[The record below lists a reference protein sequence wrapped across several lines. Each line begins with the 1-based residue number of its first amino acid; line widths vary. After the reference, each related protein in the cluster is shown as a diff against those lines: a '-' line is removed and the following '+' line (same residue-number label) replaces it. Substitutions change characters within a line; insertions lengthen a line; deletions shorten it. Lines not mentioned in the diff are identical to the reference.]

1 MKSVLIIEDNK
12 EISSQMEKYLVNN
25 GYEVELASS
34 FYEASYKM
42 NVDMDV
48 ALLDINLP
56 DKDGQHLIEGLKDK
70 DIRVI
75 VTTVKNDE
83 DFIIASLDKG
93 ADDYLT
99 KPFSLAIL
107 RARIDAVLRTIPL
120 SQDKKITYKDIKVDL
135 NDSKVYFKNN
145 QIDLTPLEYEIL
157 LLFIKNPHRVF
168 TRSQL
173 LEMFWEDRDK
183 FVNDNTLTSTIK
195 RIREKLD
202 REVINTVRG
211 IGYRMDWMLY
221 VFWIISLLLMYY
233 FLEKRKKNRIN
244 ELIDLIEKMKNRDY
258 KIPMKQDD
266 FSILE
271 DKIYKLFIEIVEAKE
286 TSSKNSEKQI
296 EYLEDIAHQIKTPI
310 TSMLFSIENL
320 GMDFPDIED
329 IEILK
334 RQTIRLNSLSD
345 ILLKLS
351 SLDANK
357 DLMKKEEICLDEL
370 VDYALDSLDL
380 RRSTNVEVAQSLK
393 ENSIYG
399 DFYWLAEALIN
410 IVKNADNRPT
420 CDKIVVSSYKNPLYT
435 SLIIEDNGGG
445 IEKENMKKIFKRF
458 YKTPDSNG
466 FGIGLAMA
474 RTIVEKNNGEISVS
488 NIKEGARFEIKFYNV
503 T

>member
-1 MKSVLIIEDNK
+1 MI
-12 EISSQMEKYLVNN
+12 
-25 GYEVELASS
+25 
-34 FYEASYKM
+34 
-42 NVDMDV
+42 
-48 ALLDINLP
+48 
-56 DKDGQHLIEGLKDK
+56 
-70 DIRVI
+70 
-75 VTTVKNDE
+75 
-83 DFIIASLDKG
+83 
-93 ADDYLT
+93 
-99 KPFSLAIL
+99 
-107 RARIDAVLRTIPL
+107 
-120 SQDKKITYKDIKVDL
+120 
-135 NDSKVYFKNN
+135 
-145 QIDLTPLEYEIL
+145 
-157 LLFIKNPHRVF
+157 
-168 TRSQL
+168 
-173 LEMFWEDRDK
+173 
-183 FVNDNTLTSTIK
+183 
-195 RIREKLD
+195 
-202 REVINTVRG
+202 
-211 IGYRMDWMLY
+211 Y
-221 VFWIISLLLMYY
+221 VFWIISILFLYY
-233 FLEKRKKNRIN
+233 FLESRKKNRIN
-244 ELIDLIEKMKNRDY
+244 ELIDLIENMKKQNY

-286 TSSKNSEKQI
+286 TSTKNSEKQI

-320 GMDFPDIED
+320 EMDFPDNDD

-334 RQTIRLNSLSD
+334 RQTLRLNSLSD

-357 DLMKKEEICLDEL
+357 DLMKEEDIRLDEL

-380 RRSTNVEVAQSLK
+380 KRSTSVEIGNGLK
-393 ENSIYG
+393 GNSICG

-410 IVKNADNRPT
+410 IMKNADNRPT

-474 RTIVEKNNGEISVS
+474 KTIVEKNNGEISVS
-488 NIKEGARFEIKFYNV
+488 NTKEGARFEIKFYNV